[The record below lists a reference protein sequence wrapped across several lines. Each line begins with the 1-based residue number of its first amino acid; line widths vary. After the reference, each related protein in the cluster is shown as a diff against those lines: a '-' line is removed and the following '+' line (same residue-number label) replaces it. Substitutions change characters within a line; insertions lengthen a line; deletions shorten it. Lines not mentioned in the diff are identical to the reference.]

1 VLSREL
7 PESPLR
13 PSCAGCRNKMRL
25 ESIDPHP
32 DYGRAF
38 ELHTFHCDA
47 CGRTQTYTL
56 RRKPP
61 PIRSAMEMMP
71 HPPARRLP

>member
-1 VLSREL
+1 
-7 PESPLR
+7 
-13 PSCAGCRNKMRL
+13 MRL
-25 ESIDPHP
+25 ESIEPHP

-61 PIRSAMEMMP
+61 PIRTAVKTTP